1 MTPSIAGLRI
11 TPVYTA
17 PQATA
22 ANAASSTTTQQAAVI
37 PSTTSSVSLGQSV
50 RNDDATTYNARGA
63 LLASTSRYALQD
75 DTTNKLSIAMLT
87 GVQSA
92 SNNTRFQGVG
102 AALLEQLALNGG
114 QAVSQSVFGY
124 AGDVTPSAEALK
136 LRADSLRQE
145 PANAITLS
153 LTTTSGATVRLS
165 LVADEQGLA
174 VSAEVQDGEL
184 DANQLKGLASLAE
197 SFQSAIDG
205 LTQEPPKLKLGELV
219 KPDPA
224 LFSSL
229 KLDANLKTASGEQQ
243 AFALDVS
250 ASGRSL
256 SLNGPTGNLELN
268 LDTRDASLLGNASQR
283 QAAVRNYLDQFDAA
297 QARGKGDKE
306 LMGLFKDAFVQLN
319 GADDDRATTG
329 GTVLKGNDRVLLSG
343 LADFTAKV
351 GKAEQAVNP
360 LLPGETDRFDYEV
373 SQSTKVNGTAQ
384 STRSVQQDQQSHLS
398 AAWHEGLNPLVPL
411 ALGTDF
417 KSQNYRYHE
426 IDDRASSSTRL
437 AFNKDNK
444 LVEASA
450 SQQASQN
457 ERVRTYVDGVL
468 SDDVSTPRSTAQ
480 SRNLLG
486 LIDGAFQRERTSLR
500 ERGVSILESELS
512 SKRSE
517 WSLQADPSGI
527 RR

>member
-1 MTPSIAGLRI
+1 MTLSIAGLRI

-17 PQATA
+17 PQTA
-22 ANAASSTTTQQAAVI
+22 AANTASTSATQQASVI
-37 PSTTSSVSLGQSV
+37 PSTSVNLGQTT
-50 RNDDATTYNARGA
+50 RNDDASTYSARGA
-63 LLASTSRYALQD
+63 LLASASRYALQD
-75 DTTNKLSIAMLT
+75 DTTNKLSIAMMT

-92 SNNTRFQGVG
+92 SNNARFQGVG
-102 AALLEQLALNGG
+102 AALLEQLVIKGG
-114 QAVSQSVFGY
+114 QSVSQSVFGY
-124 AGDVTPSAEALK
+124 AGDTQPSAEALK
-136 LRADSLRQE
+136 LRADSLRQD

-184 DANQLKGLASLAE
+184 DANQLKGLADLAD
-197 SFQSAIDG
+197 SFQTAING
-205 LTQEPPKLKLGELV
+205 LTEEPPKLKLGELV

-243 AFALDVS
+243 TFALDIS
-250 ASGRSL
+250 ASARSL
-256 SLNGPTGNLELN
+256 SLSGPSGNLELN

-283 QAAVRNYLDQFDAA
+283 QAAVSNYLDQFDAA
-297 QARGKGDKE
+297 QARGKGDKD

-351 GKAEQAVNP
+351 GKAEQSVNP
-360 LLPGETDRFDYEV
+360 LLPAETDRFDYEV
-373 SQSTKVNGTAQ
+373 SQSTKVSGTAQ

-468 SDDVSTPRSTAQ
+468 SDDVNTPRSTAQ

-500 ERGVSILESELS
+500 ERGVSILESQLS

-517 WSLQADPSGI
+517 WLLQADPSGI

>member
-17 PQATA
+17 PQAATTNTTTA
-22 ANAASSTTTQQAAVI
+22 AQQATAI
-37 PSTTSSVSLGQSV
+37 PSTSVTLGQTT
-50 RNDDATTYNARGA
+50 RNEDASTYSARGA
-63 LLASTSRYALQD
+63 LLAATSRYALQD
-75 DTTNKLSIAMLT
+75 DTTDKLSIAMLT

-92 SNNTRFQGVG
+92 SNNARFQGVG
-102 AALLEQLALNGG
+102 AALLEQLVVKGG

-124 AGDVTPSAEALK
+124 AGDVQPSAEALK
-136 LRADSLRQE
+136 LRADTLRQD

-174 VSAEVQDGEL
+174 VSAEVDGDL
-184 DANQLKGLASLAE
+184 DANQLQGLAKLAD

-205 LTQEPPKLKLGELV
+205 LTQEPPTLKLGELV

-229 KLDANLKTASGEQQ
+229 KLDANLKTASGESQT
-243 AFALDVS
+243 FALDIS
-250 ASGRSL
+250 ASARSL
-256 SLNGPTGNLELN
+256 SLKGPSGNLELN
-268 LDTRDASLLGNASQR
+268 LDTRDASLLGNAGQR

-297 QARGKGDKE
+297 QARGKGDKD

-319 GADDDRATTG
+319 GADDDRATTAG
-329 GTVLKGNDRVLLSG
+329 PVLRGNDRVLLSG

-360 LLPGETDRFDYEV
+360 LLPAETDRFDYEV
-373 SQSTKVNGTAQ
+373 SQSTKVNGTAL

-437 AFNKDNK
+437 AYNKDNK

-450 SQQASQN
+450 SQQASQS

-486 LIDGAFQRERTSLR
+486 LIDGAFQRERTSVR
-500 ERGVSILESELS
+500 ERGVSILESELA

-517 WSLQADPSGI
+517 WLLQADPSEI

>member
-1 MTPSIAGLRI
+1 MTLNISGLRI
-11 TPVYTA
+11 TAPLVA
-17 PQATA
+17 PQATQSVSRD
-22 ANAASSTTTQQAAVI
+22 NAATASVRVI
-37 PSTTSSVSLGQSV
+37 PSTTVSLGQTA
-50 RNDDATTYNARGA
+50 RNADPSLYTARGT
-63 LLASTSRYALQD
+63 LASSATRYALEQD
-75 DTTNKLSIAMLT
+75 STDKLNIALLT

-92 SNNTRFQGVG
+92 ANNARFQGVG
-102 AALLEQLALNGG
+102 AALLEQLVLKGG
-114 QAVSQSVFGY
+114 QNVSQSVFTY
-124 AGDVTPSAEALK
+124 ADGTQPSTEALK
-136 LRADSLRQE
+136 LQADKLRQE
-145 PANAITLS
+145 PTNAISLS
-153 LTTTSGATVRLS
+153 LTTASGATVRLS
-165 LVADEQGLA
+165 LASSDEGLA
-174 VSAEVQDGEL
+174 VSAEVLDGEL
-184 DANQLKGLASLAE
+184 DSRQLSGLADLAG
-197 SFQSAIDG
+197 SFQAAING
-205 LTQEPPKLKLGELV
+205 LTEEPPKLKLGSLV
-219 KPDPA
+219 KLDPA

-229 KLDANLKTASGEQQ
+229 KMDARLQTASGEPQT
-243 AFALDVS
+243 FALNISDS
-250 ASGRSL
+250 ARSL
-256 SLNGPTGNLELN
+256 NVNGPSGNLELN

-283 QAAVRNYLDQFDAA
+283 QAAVRNYLGQFDAA

-319 GADDDRATTG
+319 GADDDRASDTG
-329 GTVLKGNDRVLLSG
+329 GKVLTGNDRVLLSG

-351 GKAEQAVNP
+351 GKAEQTVNP
-360 LLPGETDRFDYEV
+360 LRLTETDRFDYEV
-373 SQSTKVNGTAQ
+373 SQTTKVNGTAL
-384 STRSVQQDQQSHLS
+384 SSRSVQQDQQSRLS

-437 AFNKDNK
+437 AYNKDNK

-468 SDDVSTPRSTAQ
+468 SDDVNTPRSTAQ

-500 ERGVSILESELS
+500 ERGVSILEAELA
-512 SKRSE
+512 SKRES
-517 WSLQADPSGI
+517 WLLQADPSGI

>member
-1 MTPSIAGLRI
+1 MTLTLSGLRI
-11 TPVYTA
+11 TPLPTA
-17 PQATA
+17 PQAVPSVPRDNPATA
-22 ANAASSTTTQQAAVI
+22 SVSAI
-37 PSTTSSVSLGQSV
+37 PSTSVSLGQTA
-50 RNDDATTYNARGA
+50 RNDDPSLYTARGT
-63 LLASTSRYALQD
+63 LASSATRYALEQD
-75 DTTNKLSIAMLT
+75 STDKLSIALLT
-87 GVQSA
+87 GVQSSA
-92 SNNTRFQGVG
+92 NTVRFQGIG
-102 AALLEQLALNGG
+102 AALLEQLVLKGG
-114 QAVSQSVFGY
+114 QSVSQSVFTY
-124 AGDVTPSAEALK
+124 ADGTQPSTEALK
-136 LRADSLRQE
+136 LQADKLRQE
-145 PANAITLS
+145 PASAISLS

-165 LVADEQGLA
+165 LASSDEGLA
-174 VSAEVQDGEL
+174 VSAEVLDGEL
-184 DANQLKGLASLAE
+184 DSRQLSGLAGLAE
-197 SFQSAIDG
+197 SFQAAING
-205 LTQEPPKLKLGELV
+205 LTEEPPKLKLGELV

-229 KLDANLKTASGEQQ
+229 KLDASLRTASGEQQ
-243 AFALDVS
+243 TFALDIS
-250 ASGRSL
+250 ASARSL

-283 QAAVRNYLDQFDAA
+283 QAAVRNYLNQFDAA
-297 QARGKGDKE
+297 QARGKGDKD

-319 GADDDRATTG
+319 GADDDRASNTG
-329 GTVLKGNDRVLLSG
+329 GKVLTGNDRVLLSG
-343 LADFTAKV
+343 LADFTARV

-360 LLPGETDRFDYEV
+360 LLPAETDRFDYEV
-373 SQSTKVNGTAQ
+373 SQSTRVNGAAL
-384 STRSVQQDQQSHLS
+384 SSRAVQQDQQSHLS

-437 AFNKDNK
+437 AYNKDNK

-468 SDDVSTPRSTAQ
+468 SDDVNTPRSTAQ

-500 ERGVSILESELS
+500 ERGVSILESELA
-512 SKRSE
+512 SKRE
-517 WSLQADPSGI
+517 GWLLQADPNEI

>member
-17 PQATA
+17 PQATTANNTGTTA
-22 ANAASSTTTQQAAVI
+22 AQQAAVI
-37 PSTTSSVSLGQSV
+37 PSTSVSLGQTT
-50 RNDDATTYNARGA
+50 RNDDASTYSARGA
-63 LLASTSRYALQD
+63 LLASANRYALQD

-87 GVQSA
+87 GVQSG

-102 AALLEQLALNGG
+102 AALLEQLVVKGG
-114 QAVSQSVFGY
+114 QSVSQSVFGY

-136 LRADSLRQE
+136 LRADTLRQD
-145 PANAITLS
+145 PANAISLT

-184 DANQLKGLASLAE
+184 DANQLKGLAALAD

-205 LTQEPPKLKLGELV
+205 LTQEPPTLKLGELV

-229 KLDANLKTASGEQQ
+229 KLDANLKTASGESQTL
-243 AFALDVS
+243 ALDIS

-329 GTVLKGNDRVLLSG
+329 GTVLKGNDRTLLSG

-437 AFNKDNK
+437 AWNKDNK

-468 SDDVSTPRSTAQ
+468 SDDVNTPRSTSQ
-480 SRNLLG
+480 GRNLLG
-486 LIDGAFQRERTSLR
+486 LIEDAFARERTSLR
-500 ERGVSILESELS
+500 ERGVSNLETELA
-512 SKRSE
+512 SKRAS
-517 WSLQADPSGI
+517 WLLQSDPSEI

>member
-1 MTPSIAGLRI
+1 MTLSIAGLRI

-17 PQATA
+17 PQAA
-22 ANAASSTTTQQAAVI
+22 ASNAASSSATQQTAAI
-37 PSTTSSVSLGQSV
+37 PSSSVSLGQTT
-50 RNDDATTYNARGA
+50 RNEDASTYSARGV
-63 LLASTSRYALQD
+63 LLASAQRYALQD
-75 DTTNKLSIAMLT
+75 DTTDKLSIAMLS
-87 GVQSA
+87 GVQGT
-92 SNNTRFQGVG
+92 SNNARFQGVG
-102 AALLEQLALNGG
+102 AALLEQLVVKGG

-124 AGDVTPSAEALK
+124 AGDVQPGAEALK
-136 LRADSLRQE
+136 LRADSLRQD

-184 DANQLKGLASLAE
+184 DANQLKGLASLAD

-205 LTQEPPKLKLGELV
+205 LTREPPTLKLGELV

-229 KLDANLKTASGEQQ
+229 KLDANLRTASGEQQ
-243 AFALDVS
+243 TFALDIS
-250 ASGRSL
+250 ASARSL

-319 GADDDRATTG
+319 GADDDRASPAG
-329 GTVLKGNDRVLLSG
+329 GKVLGGNDRVLLSG

-360 LLPGETDRFDYEV
+360 LLPAETDRFDYEV
-373 SQSTKVNGTAQ
+373 SQSTKVNGTAL
-384 STRSVQQDQQSHLS
+384 STRSVQQDQQSRLS

-411 ALGTDF
+411 ALGTDY

-437 AFNKDNK
+437 AWNKDNK

-450 SQQASQN
+450 SQQASQS
-457 ERVRTYVDGVL
+457 ERIRTYVDGVL

-500 ERGVSILESELS
+500 ERGVSILESELA
-512 SKRSE
+512 SKRES
-517 WSLQADPSGI
+517 WSLQADPSEI
-527 RR
+527 RG